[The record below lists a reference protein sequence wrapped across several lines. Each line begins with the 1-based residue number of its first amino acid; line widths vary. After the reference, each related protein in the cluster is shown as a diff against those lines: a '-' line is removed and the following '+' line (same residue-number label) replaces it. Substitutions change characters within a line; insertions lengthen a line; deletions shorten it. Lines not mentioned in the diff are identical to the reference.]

1 MPGGFDSHPLPPI
14 SALLREGFSPLGV
27 YGDVQP
33 TPATGTSQTER
44 FMTPTVPIRRDI
56 VLVGGGH
63 SHVDVLKRFGM
74 KPEPGVRLTL
84 IARDMLTPYSGM
96 IPGYIAGHYSQA
108 EAHID
113 LRPLAAF
120 AKARLIHAPATGIDL
135 DNNFLALAGRP
146 AIPFDLLSID
156 TGSTSSTLDIEGAEY
171 ALPVKPID
179 RFLEA
184 YHGLTERIRT
194 HEGPFHLTVVGG
206 GAGGVE
212 LILGLSFRLRE
223 AAKELGREPGS
234 FSFTLIEAN
243 NVLLPRYNA
252 AARAKMVRA
261 LKTRNIDLRL
271 GAAVTSITATRV
283 ELAGDKSVP
292 SDQTILV
299 TSAGPPKWLAET
311 SLARD
316 DHGFVRVDDHLRSP
330 SHPQVFAV
338 GDAASMDS
346 HNLPKAGVYAVRQGP
361 YLAENLRRVAT
372 GQALR
377 IFKPQ
382 GQTLALITTGEHYA
396 IAARGPFA
404 FEGHWVWR
412 WKDWIDRR
420 WMKKY
425 QELPDMNAGKGA
437 TNDVLED
444 MRCGGCGA
452 KVPAPVLRR
461 ALSRL
466 PIQTIEGLDQ
476 GLDAPDDAAV
486 MTPPAGKSLIQ
497 TVDQFRA
504 FIDDPFLFGRIAAN
518 HCLGDIFAMGA
529 DPHTALAAVMLPH
542 GDDDKMGGDLYQ
554 LLAGA
559 TETLAE
565 AGAVL
570 AGGHTGEGAEMA
582 FGLTINGYAAPETI
596 IRKGGLR
603 PGDALI
609 LTKPIGTGVL
619 FAADMRAEARGDWID
634 AALTSMQTSLKP
646 CVQVMRDHSA
656 TAGTDVTGFGLAGHL
671 LEMLEASSTSA
682 EIDLDTI
689 PVLAG
694 AIELSRQGVE
704 STLRPGNEGSAGHA
718 FAPTNHPVHPLLF
731 DPQTSGG
738 LLFSVPEHRA
748 EVCLADLHAGAA
760 PAAAIIGKVQKRK
773 SSECQISYRN

>member
-1 MPGGFDSHPLPPI
+1 
-14 SALLREGFSPLGV
+14 
-27 YGDVQP
+27 
-33 TPATGTSQTER
+33 
-44 FMTPTVPIRRDI
+44 MTPTVPIRRDI

-63 SHVDVLKRFGM
+63 SHVHVLKRFGM

-120 AKARLIHAPATGIDL
+120 ANARLVHAPATGIDL
-135 DNNFLALAGRP
+135 DNNLLAVAGRP
-146 AIPFDLLSID
+146 PVPFDLLSID
-156 TGSTSSTLDIEGAEY
+156 TGSTPSAFDIEGAEH

-184 YHGLTERIRT
+184 YHGLTDRIRA
-194 HEGPFHLTVVGG
+194 HQGPFHLTVVGG

-223 AAKELGREPGS
+223 AAGELGRDPAA
-234 FSFTLIEAN
+234 FNFTLIEAN
-243 NVLLPRYNA
+243 TVLLPRYNA

-261 LKTRNIDLRL
+261 LKARNIDLRL
-271 GAAVTSITATRV
+271 GAPVTRITATSV
-283 ELAGDKSVP
+283 ELTGNQSVA

-299 TSAGPPKWLAET
+299 TSAGPPKWLGET
-311 SLARD
+311 DLALD
-316 DHGFVRVDDHLRSP
+316 DRGFIRVDDHLRSP
-330 SHPQVFAV
+330 SHPQVFAA

-346 HNLPKAGVYAVRQGP
+346 HDLPKAGVYAVRQGP
-361 YLAENLRRVAT
+361 YLAENLRRGAT
-372 GQALR
+372 GTAPK

-382 GQTLALITTGEHYA
+382 GQTLALITTGERYA

-420 WMKKY
+420 WMEKY
-425 QELPDMNAGKGA
+425 QELPDMNAGKGG
-437 TNDVLED
+437 TDDVLED

-466 PIQTIEGLDQ
+466 PVQAIEGLDQ

-486 MTPPAGKSLIQ
+486 ITPPAGKSLIQ

-529 DPHTALAAVMLPH
+529 EPHSALAAVMLPH
-542 GDDDKMGGDLYQ
+542 GDDDKMGDDLYQ

-559 TETLAE
+559 TETLAA

-582 FGLTINGYAAPETI
+582 FGLTINGYAVPETI
-596 IRKGGLR
+596 IRKGGLN
-603 PGDALI
+603 PGNVLI

-634 AALTSMQTSLKP
+634 AALTSMQASLKP
-646 CVQVMRDHSA
+646 CVQVMRDHGA

-671 LEMLEASSTSA
+671 LEMLDASSASA
-682 EIDLDTI
+682 EIDLDAI

-694 AIELSRQGVE
+694 ASELSAQGIE
-704 STLRPGNEGSAGHA
+704 STLRPGNEASAGHA
-718 FAPTNHPVHPLLF
+718 FAPTRHPVRPLLF

-738 LLFSVPEHRA
+738 LLFSVPEDQA
-748 EVCLADLHAGAA
+748 AACLAALHAGAA
-760 PAAAIIGKVQKRK
+760 PAAAIIGTVRETADTKN
-773 SSECQISYRN
+773 QISYRSPN